1 MSYSRNVTH
10 HQKGPT
16 IMNLLCRII
25 GHKFQNTI
33 VIDEIGDFYN
43 VQDAKYCRLCGEVEQ

>member
-1 MSYSRNVTH
+1 
-10 HQKGPT
+10 
-16 IMNLLCRII
+16 MNLLCRII

-33 VIDEIGDFYN
+33 VIDEIGDVYD

>member
-16 IMNLLCRII
+16 VMNLLCRII

-33 VIDEIGDFYN
+33 VIEEIEDFYD
-43 VQDAKYCRLCGEVEQ
+43 VQDAKYCRFCGEVEQ